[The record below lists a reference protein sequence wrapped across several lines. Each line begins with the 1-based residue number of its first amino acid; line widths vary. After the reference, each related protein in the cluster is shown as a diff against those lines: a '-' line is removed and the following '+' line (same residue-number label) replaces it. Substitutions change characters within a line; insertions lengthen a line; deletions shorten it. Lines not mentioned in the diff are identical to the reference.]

1 MSLNSPVLKESQNR
15 DRLAQIKL
23 IILDVDGVLT
33 DGRIQWTLDQGWTR
47 SYHTQDGYGIR
58 LLLRNGIQVAVFSGS
73 DSLDIRERMKVL
85 NITHTYLGS
94 EDKIKALEDLI
105 QKTGIQAHQMLFIG
119 DDLFDIPV
127 LEKVGFSATV
137 PHASSAVKK
146 RVHYVTQ
153 AQGGFGAVRELIEA
167 LREVQG
173 IGPYLD

>member
-1 MSLNSPVLKESQNR
+1 MKSQALVNSAEMRKKLS
-15 DRLAQIKL
+15 QIKL

-33 DGRIQWTLDQGWTR
+33 DGRIYWLSDQGWTR

-58 LLLRNGIQVAVFSGS
+58 LMMRNGIQVAVFSGS
-73 DSLDIRERMKVL
+73 DSLDIRERMKIL

-94 EDKIKALEDLI
+94 EDKIKALEDVI
-105 QKTGIQAHQMLFIG
+105 QKTGLSPEQMLFIG

-137 PHASSAVKK
+137 PHAPSAVKK
-146 RVHYVTQ
+146 RVDYVTE
-153 AQGGFGAVRELIEA
+153 APGGFGAVRELIEA
-167 LREVQG
+167 LRQVQG